1 MFKNFDKVF
10 KFTFKNQAGTKSYKI
25 FTAITA
31 LLLLIIPIIVA
42 FVIVKTSDD
51 DDDKVLKQC
60 GADKVYI
67 VNEANPEADYSF
79 LKAVDA
85 PGYEAITYETRADV
99 DDTLKE
105 IHDNGETSSLVFEV
119 IINENSVDSRII
131 IPEDSVIEE
140 EKAENLNDFIEKAG
154 MIFTSVSMGVSVT
167 DLTNV
172 NMPVNSNVY
181 DISGYDS
188 GKDLLQD
195 DAAAIEK
202 SNQEILN
209 VFRMIF
215 VMINTFVL
223 YMILILYGSSIA
235 QNIVMEKSSKL
246 MDTMLVSVK
255 PEALIMGKLLGM
267 LAAAFLQIGIWIV
280 SLILGMVGFMSVLMV
295 FVPKLPVSEFTKNFG
310 GMGIFTVPSILTAVF
325 IVIIGIVFYTA
336 IASLAGAVSSNK
348 EEAASNQGLFIM
360 LLLAAF
366 YLVLFGGAMS
376 GKDIPMWQ
384 YLVPFTSVMVLPAG
398 VCLGTVPVGIAAI
411 GVVLLLLCAI
421 LMIVLAGRLY
431 KMMSLYKGN
440 KVNIVNAIKM
450 LFSGN

>member
-1 MFKNFDKVF
+1 
-10 KFTFKNQAGTKSYKI
+10 
-25 FTAITA
+25 
-31 LLLLIIPIIVA
+31 
-42 FVIVKTSDD
+42 
-51 DDDKVLKQC
+51 
-60 GADKVYI
+60 
-67 VNEANPEADYSF
+67 
-79 LKAVDA
+79 
-85 PGYEAITYETRADV
+85 
-99 DDTLKE
+99 
-105 IHDNGETSSLVFEV
+105 
-119 IINENSVDSRII
+119 
-131 IPEDSVIEE
+131 
-140 EKAENLNDFIEKAG
+140 
-154 MIFTSVSMGVSVT
+154 
-167 DLTNV
+167 
-172 NMPVNSNVY
+172 
-181 DISGYDS
+181 
-188 GKDLLQD
+188 
-195 DAAAIEK
+195 
-202 SNQEILN
+202 
-209 VFRMIF
+209 MIF

-295 FVPKLPVSEFTKNFG
+295 FVPKLPVSEFTKNFD
-310 GMGIFTVPSILTAVF
+310 GMGIFTVPSILIAVF

-336 IASLAGAVSSNK
+336 IASLAGAISSNK

-450 LFSGN
+450 LFSRN